1 MNKLTFTARTI
12 ADIGK
17 AKTQCAIVPVYA
29 GALSSA
35 AQALDSAG
43 GGSLS
48 AALKLGDFKGKAGQ
62 TLVLPGF
69 GGAERVLLLGCGE
82 QAKFDQ
88 AAARETLQGLNSAL
102 AASSATDALLHAADL
117 SSDTVDPGWLLE
129 LLARSLVSSGYRYSA
144 TVSKPKDPLALK
156 KLVVNPGKAFAVK
169 AAQDALDSG
178 AAVGRGIN
186 YTRNLGNLPGNI
198 CTPSYLAD
206 EARKLARGNSKVRT
220 QVLDEKKMRELGM
233 GALLSV
239 SAGSDEPAKLI
250 VIEYKGGKSGEAP
263 QVLVGKGIT
272 FDSGGISLK
281 PGAKMDEMKYDMC
294 GAASVLGTAQ
304 AVIEMALPLN
314 VTCIIAAAENMPSGR
329 ATKPGDVVTSM
340 AGKTIEIL
348 NTDAEGRLVLCD
360 ALSYARR
367 FKPAAVIDLATL
379 TGACV
384 IALGSHASAVY
395 ANNEELAANLL
406 AAGDVTHDRGWRMPL
421 WDDYR
426 KQLNSNF
433 ADLANI
439 GGPEAGSVTAACF
452 LAQFA
457 EDYPWAHL
465 DIAGSAWNSSPKGAT
480 GRPVAMLARYLQDRA
495 VQEASKDRGNSGP
508 GGQKKKAGA
517 RKVGVGKAVSKAS
530 KGSS

>member
-1 MNKLTFTARTI
+1 MNKLTFTARAI
-12 ADIGK
+12 PDLAR
-17 AKTQCAIVPVYA
+17 ARTQCAIVPVY
-29 GALSSA
+29 GNQLSPTA
-35 AQALDSAG
+35 KALDSAG
-43 GGSLS
+43 NGALA

-62 TLVLPGF
+62 TLMLPGI
-69 GGAERVLLLGCGE
+69 GGAARVLLLGCGE
-82 QAKFDQ
+82 EAKFDQ
-88 AAARETLQGLNSAL
+88 GVARETLQGLNTAL
-102 AASSATDALLHAADL
+102 AACSATDALFHAGDL
-117 SSDTVDPGWLLE
+117 ASAKVQLDWLLE
-129 LLARSLVSSGYRYSA
+129 LLARSLVSSAYRYSA

-156 KLVVNPGKAFAVK
+156 KLLVNPGKSLAANK
-169 AAQDALDSG
+169 AQDALDSG
-178 AAVGRGIN
+178 AAVGHGIN
-186 YTRNLGNLPGNI
+186 YARELGNLPGNI
-198 CTPSYLAD
+198 CTPTYLAR
-206 EARKLARGNSKVRT
+206 EAGKLARGNAKVRT
-220 QVLDEKKMRELGM
+220 QILEEKKMRELGM
-233 GALLSV
+233 GSLLSV

-250 VIEYKGGKSGEAP
+250 VIEYKGGKSGQAP

-294 GAASVLGTAQ
+294 GAASVLGTLQ
-304 AVIEMALPLN
+304 AVIDMALPLN
-314 VTCIIAAAENMPSGR
+314 VTGIIAAAENMPSGR

-360 ALSYARR
+360 ALSYASR
-367 FKPAAVIDLATL
+367 FKPAAVIDIATL

-395 ANNEELAANLL
+395 ANNEELAAGLL
-406 AAGDVTHDRGWRMPL
+406 AAGEVTHDRGWRMPL
-421 WDDYR
+421 WEDYR

-452 LAQFA
+452 LSHFT

-480 GRPVAMLARYLQDRA
+480 GRPVAMLTRYLQDRA
-495 VQEASKDRGNSGP
+495 EPGSSAGKSGQ
-508 GGQKKKAGA
+508 GGSTPKKKAG
-517 RKVGVGKAVSKAS
+517 RSKAAPR
-530 KGSS
+530 KASS